1 MKKTKQITGSG
12 FYEET
17 ILATVTE
24 LVKILGEPQY
34 GRGDVEDKVQ
44 YDWEMETDDGQYFTI
59 YDWKEYHEF
68 GEDTLIRWHIG
79 GEDVSATKKGKAE
92 LKKALLAQVE

>member
-1 MKKTKQITGSG
+1 MKKTKQMTGSG

-59 YDWKEYHEF
+59 YDWKEYYDF
-68 GEDTLIRWHIG
+68 GEDELIRWHIG
-79 GEDVSATKKGKAE
+79 GKDVSATKKGRAE
-92 LKKALLAQVE
+92 LFKELNK